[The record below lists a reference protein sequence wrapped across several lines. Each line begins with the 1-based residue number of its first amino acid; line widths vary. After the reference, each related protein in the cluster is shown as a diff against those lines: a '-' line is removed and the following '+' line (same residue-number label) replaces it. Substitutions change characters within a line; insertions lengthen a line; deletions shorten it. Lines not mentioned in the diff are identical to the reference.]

1 MSGTNNLGLWFSSFQ
16 ADVAAQRPTT
26 YPGDGNFALFYATDT
41 GVLSLAARPA
51 VGTTAATWTTIAVGS
66 ASLIPL
72 LVEDPSGTYGASW
85 DATKHTLV
93 LKGIPTAS
101 TGLTTGMVWS
111 NSGVLTIV

>member
-1 MSGTNNLGLWFSSFQ
+1 MTNNLGLWFSSFQ
-16 ADVAAQRPTT
+16 ADVAAEKPVD

-41 GVLSLAARPA
+41 LALYLAARPTS
-51 VGTTAATWTTIAVGS
+51 GTAATWVQIGAGS

-72 LVEDPSGTYGASW
+72 LVEDPAGTHGASW
-85 DATKHTLV
+85 DSTKHTLV

-111 NSGVLTIV
+111 NSGVLTVV